1 MIAKLLRLRAIPET
15 LPPAPEPG
23 VAPVRHYPRIILY
36 NPSFGQSLP
45 GEEFPFWMIPGRLRP
60 PNIPEWKLFCER
72 RQDLTEEDML
82 DDDPF
87 ARALRPSLRDPL
99 RLTLLAFRRDLYPR
113 EIDPIT
119 DPTHLDLMLRRR
131 DVGPQD
137 VLRMSWGFRSSLLGA
152 VPVQALGTHVQA
164 LTRQAVELLKQ
175 RPDLR
180 PHQLSDMLEGMRRN
194 AEPGKVGELPGMFM
208 QAVGQMDGRSG
219 AASGVQAAA
228 SISAPAAPA
237 AAAPASTG
245 TAASRN

>member
-1 MIAKLLRLRAIPET
+1 M
-15 LPPAPEPG
+15 
-23 VAPVRHYPRIILY
+23 RHYPRVILY

-113 EIDPIT
+113 ELDPIT
-119 DPTHLDLMLRRR
+119 DPTHLDLMLKRR

-137 VLRMSWGFRSSLLGA
+137 VLKMSWGFRSSLLGV

-164 LTRQAVELLKQ
+164 LTRKAVELMKQ

-180 PHQLSDMLEGMRRN
+180 PYQLSDMLEGMRRSSD
-194 AEPGKVGELPGMFM
+194 PQKVGELPTMFLS
-208 QAVGQMDGRSG
+208 AVGQMDGRSG
-219 AASGVQAAA
+219 AASGT
-228 SISAPAAPA
+228 SSAPATPAPA
-237 AAAPASTG
+237 AAPPA
-245 TAASRN
+245 AAGSSRN